1 MERGVSS
8 RSSTKRVDSKNML
21 ACVTRIQARISQVDE
36 GQSGGSKSCV
46 GGHDDCGCA
55 RAS

>member
-21 ACVTRIQARISQVDE
+21 ACVTRIQAWISQVDE

-55 RAS
+55 CAS